1 MLWKMIGLFLETF
14 SLLPTLG
21 INYPGVCTSA
31 VGRMEG
37 RLTPAVPEIIEY
49 LLFYQESIEVY

>member
-1 MLWKMIGLFLETF
+1 MTGLFLETF
-14 SLLPTLG
+14 LLLHILG

-37 RLTPAVPEIIEY
+37 RVASAVPEIIEY
-49 LLFYQESIEVY
+49 LLFHEESVEVY